1 MEDITKIKLNP
12 EKTEPPVEE
21 PEKPQVE
28 EPVETPI
35 EEPATPPAEPQ
46 PVDHDAI
53 LRERLGMSVEEIE
66 TLKQEYESMKGK
78 PFVDDPELVPDD
90 EFLKNFIKV
99 YKRGGSAAEYLEAM
113 TTDFSKMSAEDIV
126 KYEMRKANPG
136 LPEKFINRKVKDF
149 LQKEFNFQE
158 EYDDE
163 EDKVYAEELLRM
175 YADRK
180 RAEFEESKKK
190 FQIPERKQPNDD
202 VQAEVQAEV
211 DRFNS
216 YVKENPVTKSIMES
230 KKVAFGDFNYQV
242 DPESLV
248 TSATDSAQFFS
259 KFSKKDGGIDLE
271 KFFKVDAIASDP
283 DQFLKAYAAHEIA
296 KAKIE
301 WLKELKNPSSDPVTK
316 PPTGEVK
323 VRLVQ

>member
-1 MEDITKIKLNP
+1 MEEITRITLNP

-21 PEKPQVE
+21 PVTTEEQPQVE
-28 EPVETPI
+28 TPV
-35 EEPATPPAEPQ
+35 EEPAAPPAEPQ

-53 LRERLGMSVEEIE
+53 LRERLGMGIEDVEA
-66 TLKQEYESMKGK
+66 LKKEYESIKGK

-99 YKRGGSAAEYLEAM
+99 YKRGGNAAEYLEAM

-126 KYEMRKANPG
+126 KYEVRKANPG

-149 LQKEFNFQE
+149 LQREFNFQD
-158 EYDDE
+158 EYDDD
-163 EDKVYAEELLRM
+163 EDRAYAEELLRM
-175 YADRK
+175 YAERK
-180 RAEFEESKKK
+180 RAEFDESRKK
-190 FQIPERKQPNDD
+190 FQIPERKQPEPDVD
-202 VQAEVQAEV
+202 VQAEVE
-211 DRFNS
+211 RFNN
-216 YVKENPVTKSIMES
+216 YVKENPVTRSITES

-242 DPESLV
+242 DPENLV
-248 TSATDSAQFFS
+248 ASATDSTQFFS
-259 KFSKKDGGIDLE
+259 KFSKQDGGIDLE
-271 KFFKVDAIASDP
+271 KFFKVDAIATDP
-283 DQFLKAYAAHEIA
+283 DGFLKAYGAHVIA